1 MPTSSRNK
9 IELVIFDWDGTI
21 CDSIGK
27 IVTAFIQ
34 TAMQLDFEV
43 LSRSKISEII
53 GLKLKDAIGL
63 LYPSATMNQ
72 ITEFSSLYSKNYR
85 LTAAPVLYPG
95 IRDLL
100 VDLVKNDI
108 SLCIATGKSSGGLDR
123 DLRSCN
129 LSSFFKKLKTPFSIL
144 WNDGPK
150 LKKLNHELKKNN
162 LAPSELGKGRNVWYC
177 IGMCIARDSARSVA
191 LHDCDI
197 KTYDR
202 RMLAK
207 LFYPVVNPLFN
218 FEFCKGYYPRVA
230 NDKMNGRVARL
241 LVFPLLTALEKTIG
255 KSEYLEFMKSF
266 KYPLAGEFSFR
277 RNVLPEL
284 RISSDWGIE
293 VGILSEMQRSFSPQ
307 NICQVDL
314 ADTYDHKH
322 QVLSLDDETK
332 GLSRM
337 SIDIIKTF
345 IKKLATQGNTFSREK
360 FRSLK
365 ATYYRSALDLID
377 IYRSDAMMNGLKFD
391 SHTEEQAVELFAM
404 NIMKAGEAFILN
416 PMDTPFIP
424 TWSRVKSAIP
434 DFLGRLEKVVNDDNK
449 KYS

>member
-1 MPTSSRNK
+1 MGDFSQNGIISTLHDFGTRSTGE
-9 IELVIFDWDGTI
+9 IEKDLLKFSEERKMELILPCLYSELEG
-21 CDSIGK
+21 SALPK
-27 IVTAFIQ
+27 IVEEISKTKY
-34 TAMQLDFEV
+34 LDH
-43 LSRSKISEII
+43 II
-53 GLKLKDAIGL
+53 
-63 LYPSATMNQ
+63 
-72 ITEFSSLYSKNYR
+72 
-85 LTAAPVLYPG
+85 V
-95 IRDLL
+95 
-100 VDLVKNDI
+100 
-108 SLCIATGKSSGGLDR
+108 GLDR
-123 DLRSCN
+123 AN
-129 LSSFFKKLKTPFSIL
+129 ETQAKKAWKFFKKLKTSFSLL
-144 WNDGPK
+144 WNDGPG
-150 LKKLNHELKKNN
+150 LKKLDQELKKKDLSPN
-162 LAPSELGKGRNVWYC
+162 ELGKGRNVWYC
-177 IGMCIARDSARSVA
+177 IGMSIARDTARSVA

-197 KTYDR
+197 NTYDR

-230 NDKMNGRVARL
+230 NGKMNGRVARL

-255 KSEYLEFMKSF
+255 KSDYLNFMKSF

-322 QVLSLDDETK
+322 QVLSIDDETK

-345 IKKLATQGNTFSREK
+345 IKKLATQGNSFSREK

-377 IYRSDAMMNGLKFD
+377 IYRTDAYMNGLKFD
-391 SHTEEQAVELFAM
+391 SHTEEKAVELFAM

-434 DFLGRLEKVVNDDNK
+434 DFLGRLEKIVNEDNK

>member
-1 MPTSSRNK
+1 MSDFSQNGIISTLHDFGTKSTEV
-9 IELVIFDWDGTI
+9 IEKELLKFSKERKMELILPCLYSELEGTALPN
-21 CDSIGK
+21 
-27 IVTAFIQ
+27 IVKEI
-34 TAMQLDFEV
+34 
-43 LSRSKISEII
+43 SKTKYLNHIII
-53 GLKLKDAIGL
+53 GL
-63 LYPSATMNQ
+63 
-72 ITEFSSLYSKNYR
+72 
-85 LTAAPVLYPG
+85 
-95 IRDLL
+95 
-100 VDLVKNDI
+100 
-108 SLCIATGKSSGGLDR
+108 DR
-123 DLRSCN
+123 AN
-129 LSSFFKKLKTPFSIL
+129 KIQAKKAWKFFKKLNTPFTIL
-144 WNDGPK
+144 WNDGPE
-150 LKKLNHELKKNN
+150 LKKLDKELKKID
-162 LAPSELGKGRNVWYC
+162 LAPSDLGKGRNVWYC
-177 IGMCIARDSARSVA
+177 IGMSIARDSARSVA

-230 NDKMNGRVARL
+230 NEKMNGRVARL

-255 KSEYLEFMKSF
+255 KSDYLNFMKSF

-322 QVLSLDDETK
+322 QVLSIDDESK

-345 IKKLATQGNTFSREK
+345 IKKLATQGNSFSKEK
-360 FRSLK
+360 FRTLK

-377 IYRSDAMMNGLKFD
+377 IYRTDADMNGLKFD
-391 SHTEEQAVELFAM
+391 SHSEEEAVELFAI

-434 DFLGRLEKVVNDDNK
+434 NFLKRLEQVVNEDNK
-449 KYS
+449 KYR

>member
-1 MPTSSRNK
+1 MSDFSQNGIISTLHDFGTKSTVE
-9 IELVIFDWDGTI
+9 IEKELLSFSKQRKMELILPCLYSELEGTALP
-21 CDSIGK
+21 K
-27 IVTAFIQ
+27 IVKEISKTKY
-34 TAMQLDFEV
+34 LDH
-43 LSRSKISEII
+43 II
-53 GLKLKDAIGL
+53 
-63 LYPSATMNQ
+63 
-72 ITEFSSLYSKNYR
+72 
-85 LTAAPVLYPG
+85 V
-95 IRDLL
+95 
-100 VDLVKNDI
+100 
-108 SLCIATGKSSGGLDR
+108 GLDKA
-123 DLRSCN
+123 N
-129 LSSFFKKLKTPFSIL
+129 AKQAKKAWKFFKKLNIPFSIL
-144 WNDGPK
+144 WNDGPN
-150 LKKLNHELKKNN
+150 LKKLDQELKKKDLSPN
-162 LAPSELGKGRNVWYC
+162 ELGKGRNVWYC
-177 IGMCIARDSARSVA
+177 LGMCIARDSARSVA

-207 LFYPVVNPLFN
+207 LFYPVVNPTFN
-218 FEFCKGYYPRVA
+218 FEFCKGYYPRIA
-230 NDKMNGRVARL
+230 SNKMNGRVARL

-255 KSEYLEFMKSF
+255 KSDYLEFMKSF

-322 QVLSLDDETK
+322 QILSIDDETK

-377 IYRSDAMMNGLKFD
+377 IYRSDAEMNGLKLD
-391 SHTEEQAVELFAM
+391 THTEEKTVELFAR

-434 DFLGRLEKVVNDDNK
+434 DFLKRLKEVVNEDNK

>member
-1 MPTSSRNK
+1 MSDFSQNGVISTLHDFNTKSTSI
-9 IELVIFDWDGTI
+9 IESELLKFSKQRKMELILPCLYSELEGAALP
-21 CDSIGK
+21 K
-27 IVTAFIQ
+27 IVEEISKTKY
-34 TAMQLDFEV
+34 LDH
-43 LSRSKISEII
+43 III
-53 GLKLKDAIGL
+53 GLDKANETQAKKAW
-63 LYPSATMNQ
+63 
-72 ITEFSSLYSKNYR
+72 K
-85 LTAAPVLYPG
+85 
-95 IRDLL
+95 
-100 VDLVKNDI
+100 
-108 SLCIATGKSSGGLDR
+108 
-123 DLRSCN
+123 
-129 LSSFFKKLKTPFSIL
+129 FFKKLKTSFSIL
-144 WNDGPK
+144 WNDGPGM
-150 LKKLNHELKKNN
+150 KKLDQELKKNN

-230 NDKMNGRVARL
+230 NEKMNGRVARL

-255 KSEYLEFMKSF
+255 KSDYLEFMKSF

-322 QVLSLDDETK
+322 QVLSIDDETK

-377 IYRSDAMMNGLKFD
+377 IYRNDAVMNGLKFD
-391 SHTEEQAVELFAM
+391 SHTEEKAVELFAI

-449 KYS
+449 KYY

>member
-1 MPTSSRNK
+1 MSDFSQNGVISTLHDFNTKSTSI
-9 IELVIFDWDGTI
+9 IESELLKFSKQRKMELILPCLYSELEGEALP
-21 CDSIGK
+21 K
-27 IVTAFIQ
+27 IVEEISKTKY
-34 TAMQLDFEV
+34 LDH
-43 LSRSKISEII
+43 III
-53 GLKLKDAIGL
+53 GLDKANETQAKKAW
-63 LYPSATMNQ
+63 
-72 ITEFSSLYSKNYR
+72 K
-85 LTAAPVLYPG
+85 
-95 IRDLL
+95 
-100 VDLVKNDI
+100 
-108 SLCIATGKSSGGLDR
+108 
-123 DLRSCN
+123 
-129 LSSFFKKLKTPFSIL
+129 FFKKLNTSFSIL
-144 WNDGPK
+144 WNDGPS
-150 LKKLNHELKKNN
+150 LKKLDQELKKNN

-230 NDKMNGRVARL
+230 NEKMNGRVARL

-255 KSEYLEFMKSF
+255 KSDYLEFMKSF

-322 QVLSLDDETK
+322 QVLSIDDETK

-377 IYRSDAMMNGLKFD
+377 IYRSDAIMNGLKFD
-391 SHTEEQAVELFAM
+391 SHTEEKAVELFAM

-449 KYS
+449 KHY

>member
-1 MPTSSRNK
+1 MSDFSQNGIISTLHDFGTKSTVE
-9 IELVIFDWDGTI
+9 IEKELLSFSKQRKMELILPCLYSELEGTALP
-21 CDSIGK
+21 K
-27 IVTAFIQ
+27 IVKEISKTKY
-34 TAMQLDFEV
+34 LDH
-43 LSRSKISEII
+43 II
-53 GLKLKDAIGL
+53 
-63 LYPSATMNQ
+63 
-72 ITEFSSLYSKNYR
+72 
-85 LTAAPVLYPG
+85 V
-95 IRDLL
+95 
-100 VDLVKNDI
+100 
-108 SLCIATGKSSGGLDR
+108 GLDKA
-123 DLRSCN
+123 N
-129 LSSFFKKLKTPFSIL
+129 AKQAKKAWKFFKKLNIPFSIL
-144 WNDGPK
+144 WNDGPG
-150 LKKLNHELKKNN
+150 LKKLDQELKKKDLSPN
-162 LAPSELGKGRNVWYC
+162 ELGKGRNVWYC
-177 IGMCIARDSARSVA
+177 LGLCIARDSARSVA

-207 LFYPVVNPLFN
+207 LFYPVVNPTFN
-218 FEFCKGYYPRVA
+218 FEFCKGYYPRIA
-230 NDKMNGRVARL
+230 SNKMNGRVARL

-255 KSEYLEFMKSF
+255 KSDYLEFMKSF

-322 QVLSLDDETK
+322 QILSIDDETK

-377 IYRSDAMMNGLKFD
+377 IYRTDAEMNGLKLD
-391 SHTEEQAVELFAM
+391 THTEEKTVELFAR

-434 DFLGRLEKVVNDDNK
+434 DFLKRLKEVVNEDNK

>member
-1 MPTSSRNK
+1 MSDFSQNGIISTLHDFGTKSTSI
-9 IELVIFDWDGTI
+9 IEKELLEFSKQRKMELILPCLYSELDG
-21 CDSIGK
+21 SALPK
-27 IVTAFIQ
+27 IVDEISKTKY
-34 TAMQLDFEV
+34 LDHV
-43 LSRSKISEII
+43 II
-53 GLKLKDAIGL
+53 GLDRANEKQAK
-63 LYPSATMNQ
+63 SAW
-72 ITEFSSLYSKNYR
+72 K
-85 LTAAPVLYPG
+85 
-95 IRDLL
+95 
-100 VDLVKNDI
+100 
-108 SLCIATGKSSGGLDR
+108 
-123 DLRSCN
+123 
-129 LSSFFKKLKTPFSIL
+129 FFKKIKTPFTIL
-144 WNDGPK
+144 WNDGPQ
-150 LKKLNHELKKNN
+150 LKKLDQELRKKD

-177 IGMCIARDSARSVA
+177 IGMSIARDSARSVA

-230 NDKMNGRVARL
+230 NEKMNGRVARL

-255 KSEYLEFMKSF
+255 KSDYLDFMKSF

-314 ADTYDHKH
+314 ADSYDHKH
-322 QVLSLDDETK
+322 QSLSLDDETK

-377 IYRSDAMMNGLKFD
+377 IYRSDADMNGLKFD
-391 SHTEEQAVELFAM
+391 SHTEEKAIELFAI

-434 DFLGRLEKVVNDDNK
+434 DFLKRLKEVVNEDNK
-449 KYS
+449 KYN

>member
-1 MPTSSRNK
+1 MSDFSQNGIISTLHDFGTKSTVE
-9 IELVIFDWDGTI
+9 IEKELLSFSKQRKMELILPCLYSELEGTALP
-21 CDSIGK
+21 K
-27 IVTAFIQ
+27 IVKEISKTKY
-34 TAMQLDFEV
+34 LDH
-43 LSRSKISEII
+43 II
-53 GLKLKDAIGL
+53 
-63 LYPSATMNQ
+63 
-72 ITEFSSLYSKNYR
+72 
-85 LTAAPVLYPG
+85 V
-95 IRDLL
+95 
-100 VDLVKNDI
+100 
-108 SLCIATGKSSGGLDR
+108 GLDKAN
-123 DLRSCN
+123 SKQAKKAWK
-129 LSSFFKKLKTPFSIL
+129 FFKKLNIPFSIL
-144 WNDGPK
+144 WNDGPG
-150 LKKLNHELKKNN
+150 LKKLDLELKKKDLSPN
-162 LAPSELGKGRNVWYC
+162 ELGKGRNVWYC
-177 IGMCIARDSARSVA
+177 LGMCIARDSARSVA

-207 LFYPVVNPLFN
+207 LFYPVVNPTFN
-218 FEFCKGYYPRVA
+218 FEFCKGYYPRIA
-230 NDKMNGRVARL
+230 SNKMNGRVARL

-255 KSEYLEFMKSF
+255 KSDYLEFMKSF

-322 QVLSLDDETK
+322 QILSIDDETK

-377 IYRSDAMMNGLKFD
+377 IYRSDAEMNGLKLD
-391 SHTEEQAVELFAM
+391 THTEEKTVELFAR

-434 DFLGRLEKVVNDDNK
+434 DFLKRLKEVVNEDNK

>member
-1 MPTSSRNK
+1 MSDFSQNGIISTLHDFGTKSVND
-9 IELVIFDWDGTI
+9 IEKDLKKFSKERKMELILPSLYSELEGDALP
-21 CDSIGK
+21 K
-27 IVTAFIQ
+27 IVSEISKTNY
-34 TAMQLDFEV
+34 
-43 LSRSKISEII
+43 LSHIII
-53 GLKLKDAIGL
+53 GLDRA
-63 LYPSATMNQ
+63 N
-72 ITEFSSLYSKNYR
+72 
-85 LTAAPVLYPG
+85 
-95 IRDLL
+95 
-100 VDLVKNDI
+100 
-108 SLCIATGKSSGGLDR
+108 KSQAQKAWK
-123 DLRSCN
+123 
-129 LSSFFKKLKTPFSIL
+129 FFKKIKTPFTIL

-150 LKKLNHELKKNN
+150 LKRLNDELKKKD
-162 LAPSELGKGRNVWYC
+162 LAPSQHGKGRNVWYC
-177 IGMCIARDSARSVA
+177 LGMCIARDEARSVA

-230 NDKMNGRVARL
+230 QNKMGGRVARL
-241 LVFPLLTALEKTIG
+241 LVFPLITALEKTIG
-255 KSEYLEFMKSF
+255 KSDYLEFMKSF

-322 QVLSLDDETK
+322 QVLSIDDETK

-377 IYRSDAMMNGLKFD
+377 IYRSCLLYTSPSPRD
-391 SHTEEQAVELFAM
+391 
-404 NIMKAGEAFILN
+404 
-416 PMDTPFIP
+416 
-424 TWSRVKSAIP
+424 
-434 DFLGRLEKVVNDDNK
+434 
-449 KYS
+449 

>member
-1 MPTSSRNK
+1 MVNYKLQRRKFLSFASLLPLFIFNSGLRANDIYSIEKVLEPRYMGNVDAPIKFTEFVSFTCSHCADFHINK
-9 IELVIFDWDGTI
+9 LP
-21 CDSIGK
+21 SIK
-27 IVTAFIQ
+27 EKYI
-34 TAMQLDFEV
+34 D
-43 LSRSKISEII
+43 K
-53 GLKLKDAIGL
+53 GL
-63 LYPSATMNQ
+63 L
-72 ITEFSSLYSKNYR
+72 R
-85 LTAAPVLYPG
+85 LELRDFPLDGLALRAAAMS
-95 IRDLL
+95 RL
-100 VDLVKNDI
+100 VDQNKYYKFVEMLFNKQKNW
-108 SLCIATGKSSGGLDR
+108 SQS
-123 DLRSCN
+123 
-129 LSSFFKKLKTPFSIL
+129 
-144 WNDGPK
+144 NDPIK
-150 LKKLNHELKKNN
+150 ELKKLG
-162 LAPSELGKGRNVWYC
+162 LAPNEYGKGRNVWYC
-177 IGMCIARDSARSVA
+177 IGMSIARDSARSVA

-218 FEFCKGYYPRVA
+218 FEFCKGFYPRVA
-230 NDKMNGRVARL
+230 DNKMNGRVARL
-241 LVFPLLTALEKTIG
+241 LVFPLLNALEKTIG
-255 KSEYLEFMKSF
+255 NSDYLNFMKSF

-377 IYRSDAMMNGLKFD
+377 IYRSDAAMNGLELD
-391 SHTEEQAVELFAM
+391 SHTEEKAVELFAI
-404 NIMKAGEAFILN
+404 NIMKAGEAFIQN

-449 KYS
+449 KHS

>member
-1 MPTSSRNK
+1 MS
-9 IELVIFDWDGTI
+9 
-21 CDSIGK
+21 
-27 IVTAFIQ
+27 
-34 TAMQLDFEV
+34 
-43 LSRSKISEII
+43 
-53 GLKLKDAIGL
+53 
-63 LYPSATMNQ
+63 
-72 ITEFSSLYSKNYR
+72 EFSQNGIISTLHDFGTRSTTEIEKDLFTFSKERKMELILPCLYSE
-85 LTAAPVLYPG
+85 LEGTALPNIVEE
-95 IRDLL
+95 
-100 VDLVKNDI
+100 I
-108 SLCIATGKSSGGLDR
+108 SKTKYLDHIIVGLDR
-123 DLRSCN
+123 AN
-129 LSSFFKKLKTPFSIL
+129 ENQAKKAWKFFKKLKTSFSIL
-144 WNDGPK
+144 WNDGPG
-150 LKKLNHELKKNN
+150 LKKLDKELKKNDLSPN
-162 LAPSELGKGRNVWYC
+162 ELGKGRNVWYC
-177 IGMCIARDSARSVA
+177 IGMSIARDTARSVA

-230 NDKMNGRVARL
+230 NNKMNGRVARL

-255 KSEYLEFMKSF
+255 KSDYLEFMKSF

-322 QVLSLDDETK
+322 QVLSMDDETK

-345 IKKLATQGNTFSREK
+345 IKKLATQGNSFSREK

-377 IYRSDAMMNGLKFD
+377 IYRSDADMNGLKFD
-391 SHTEEQAVELFAM
+391 SHTEEKAVELFAI

-434 DFLGRLEKVVNDDNK
+434 NFLTRLKETVNEDNK
-449 KYS
+449 KYR

>member
-1 MPTSSRNK
+1 MS
-9 IELVIFDWDGTI
+9 
-21 CDSIGK
+21 
-27 IVTAFIQ
+27 
-34 TAMQLDFEV
+34 
-43 LSRSKISEII
+43 
-53 GLKLKDAIGL
+53 
-63 LYPSATMNQ
+63 
-72 ITEFSSLYSKNYR
+72 EFSQNGIISTLHDFGTRSTNEIEKDLLKFSKERKMELILPCLYSELEGSALPNI
-85 LTAAPVLYPG
+85 VEE
-95 IRDLL
+95 
-100 VDLVKNDI
+100 I
-108 SLCIATGKSSGGLDR
+108 SKTKYLDHIIVGLDKA
-123 DLRSCN
+123 N
-129 LSSFFKKLKTPFSIL
+129 EKQAQKAWKFFKKLKTPFSVL
-144 WNDGPK
+144 WNDGPG
-150 LKKLNHELKKNN
+150 LKKLDQQLKKKD
-162 LAPSELGKGRNVWYC
+162 LAPNELGKGRNVWYC
-177 IGMCIARDSARSVA
+177 LGMSIARDTARSVA

-230 NDKMNGRVARL
+230 DNKMNGRVARL

-277 RNVLPEL
+277 RNILPEL

-322 QVLSLDDETK
+322 QVLSIDDETK

-345 IKKLATQGNTFSREK
+345 IKKLATQGNSFSREK

-377 IYRSDAMMNGLKFD
+377 IYRSDADMNGLQFD
-391 SHTEEQAVELFAM
+391 SHTEEKAVELFAE
-404 NIMKAGEAFILN
+404 NIMKAGESFVLN

-434 DFLGRLEKVVNDDNK
+434 NFLTRLKETVNEDNK

>member
-1 MPTSSRNK
+1 MSEFSQNGIISTLHDFKTRSTNE
-9 IELVIFDWDGTI
+9 IEKDLLKFSKERKMELILPSLYSELEGTALP
-21 CDSIGK
+21 K
-27 IVTAFIQ
+27 IVEEI
-34 TAMQLDFEV
+34 
-43 LSRSKISEII
+43 SKTKYLNHIII
-53 GLKLKDAIGL
+53 GLDKANERQ
-63 LYPSATMNQ
+63 A
-72 ITEFSSLYSKNYR
+72 KNSW
-85 LTAAPVLYPG
+85 
-95 IRDLL
+95 
-100 VDLVKNDI
+100 K
-108 SLCIATGKSSGGLDR
+108 
-123 DLRSCN
+123 
-129 LSSFFKKLKTPFSIL
+129 FFKKLKTPFTIL

-150 LKKLNHELKKNN
+150 LKKLDKELKKKD

-177 IGMCIARDSARSVA
+177 IGMSIARDTARSVA

-218 FEFCKGYYPRVA
+218 FEFCKGYYPRIA
-230 NDKMNGRVARL
+230 NGKMNGRVARL
-241 LVFPLLTALEKTIG
+241 LVFPLITALEKTLG
-255 KSEYLEFMKSF
+255 KSDYLDFMKSF

-277 RNVLPEL
+277 RNILPEL

-293 VGILSEMQRSFSPQ
+293 IGILSEMQRNFSPQ

-322 QVLSLDDETK
+322 QDLSLDDEKK

-345 IKKLATQGNTFSREK
+345 IKKLATQGHSFSREEL
-360 FRSLK
+360 RSLK

-377 IYRSDAMMNGLKFD
+377 AYRADAEMNGLKFD
-391 SHTEEQAVELFAM
+391 SHTEEKAVELFSS
-404 NIMKAGEAFILN
+404 NIIKAGEDFYLN
-416 PMDTPFIP
+416 PMDAPFIP

-434 DFLGRLEKVVNDDNK
+434 DFLIRLEKAVNEDNK
-449 KYS
+449 YYL

>member
-1 MPTSSRNK
+1 MSDFSQNGIISTLHDFGTKSTVE
-9 IELVIFDWDGTI
+9 IEKELLSFSKQRKMELILPCLYSELEGTALP
-21 CDSIGK
+21 K
-27 IVTAFIQ
+27 IVKEISKTKY
-34 TAMQLDFEV
+34 LDH
-43 LSRSKISEII
+43 II
-53 GLKLKDAIGL
+53 
-63 LYPSATMNQ
+63 
-72 ITEFSSLYSKNYR
+72 
-85 LTAAPVLYPG
+85 V
-95 IRDLL
+95 
-100 VDLVKNDI
+100 
-108 SLCIATGKSSGGLDR
+108 GLDKAN
-123 DLRSCN
+123 SKQAKKAWK
-129 LSSFFKKLKTPFSIL
+129 FFKKLNIPFSIL
-144 WNDGPK
+144 WNDGPG
-150 LKKLNHELKKNN
+150 LKKLDQELKKKDLSPN
-162 LAPSELGKGRNVWYC
+162 ELGKGRNVWYC
-177 IGMCIARDSARSVA
+177 LGMCIARDSARSVA

-207 LFYPVVNPLFN
+207 LFYPVVNPTYN
-218 FEFCKGYYPRVA
+218 FEFCKGYYPRIA
-230 NDKMNGRVARL
+230 SNKMNGRVARL

-255 KSEYLEFMKSF
+255 KSDYLEFMKSF

-322 QVLSLDDETK
+322 QILSIDDETK

-377 IYRSDAMMNGLKFD
+377 IYRSDAEMNGLKLD
-391 SHTEEQAVELFAM
+391 THTEEKTVELFAS

-434 DFLGRLEKVVNDDNK
+434 DFLKRLKELVNEDNK

>member
-1 MPTSSRNK
+1 MGDFSQNGIVSTLHDFGTKSTTE
-9 IELVIFDWDGTI
+9 IEKDLLNF
-21 CDSIGK
+21 
-27 IVTAFIQ
+27 
-34 TAMQLDFEV
+34 
-43 LSRSKISEII
+43 SKERKMELI
-53 GLKLKDAIGL
+53 L
-63 LYPSATMNQ
+63 PC
-72 ITEFSSLYSKNYR
+72 LYSELEGGALPN
-85 LTAAPVLYPG
+85 
-95 IRDLL
+95 IIDQ
-100 VDLVKNDI
+100 I
-108 SLCIATGKSSGGLDR
+108 SKTKYLNHVIVGLDKA
-123 DLRSCN
+123 SE
-129 LSSFFKKLKTPFSIL
+129 SQAKKAWKFFKKINVPFTIL

-150 LKKLNHELKKNN
+150 LKKLDSELKKKN
-162 LAPSELGKGRNVWYC
+162 LAPNQMGKGRNVWYC
-177 IGMCIARDSARSVA
+177 IGMCIARDTARSVA

-218 FEFCKGYYPRVA
+218 FEFCKGYYPRIA
-230 NDKMNGRVARL
+230 NNKMNGRVARL
-241 LVFPLLTALEKTIG
+241 LVGPLLTALEKTIG
-255 KSEYLEFMKSF
+255 QSDYLNFMKSF

-293 VGILSEMQRSFSPQ
+293 VGILSEMQRSFSPN

-314 ADTYDHKH
+314 ADAYDHKH
-322 QVLSLDDETK
+322 QDLSIDDETK
-332 GLSRM
+332 GLSKM

-345 IKKLATQGNTFSREK
+345 IKKLATQGNSFSRET

-377 IYRSDAMMNGLKFD
+377 IYRSDAAMNGLKFD
-391 SHTEEQAVELFAM
+391 SHKEEEAVELFAV
-404 NIMKAGEAFILN
+404 NIMKAGEAFYIN

-434 DFLGRLEKVVNDDNK
+434 DFLVRLNEAVSEDNK
-449 KYS
+449 KFI